1 MRDWSKLYHRRVA
14 TLGRHKCSPSAR
26 RNGSQIVEFAAAIFL
41 LTGFV
46 AVPALDLSIVPIR
59 WVMAQQLVDSYVR
72 TLAMSETFSEA
83 LQILET
89 DPSLTT
95 RLVKLG
101 GIKVES
107 LDLTL
112 KISKV
117 VQNPAEAQSF
127 EVHSAGK
134 IPPAWLPN
142 GPCQPCAYALHIDA
156 KLAIAPA
163 VMMSLEGMNI
173 PGLTAPIPVLIHSSH
188 EWMNLGQDPV
198 SEKYFINE

>member
-1 MRDWSKLYHRRVA
+1 MRDSSKLYHRCA
-14 TLGRHKCSPSAR
+14 AGFGRAKRLRTHR

-59 WVMAQQLVDSYVR
+59 WVMAQQLIDSYVR
-72 TLAMSETFSEA
+72 TLAMSETFTEA
-83 LQILET
+83 LHILET

-101 GIKVES
+101 GVKVES

-112 KISKV
+112 KITRV
-117 VQNPAEAQSF
+117 VQNPAEAKSF
-127 EVHSAGK
+127 EVHAPGN

-142 GPCQPCAYALHIDA
+142 GACQPCTYALHIDA

-163 VMMSLEGMNI
+163 LMIGFEGMSI
-173 PGLTAPIPVLIHSSH
+173 PGLTAPIPVLVHSSH
-188 EWMNLGQDPV
+188 EWMNLGQDPAT
-198 SEKYFINE
+198 EKYFMNQ